1 MLRLVASNCKGP
13 VPGIGSGACREQQ
26 RLHDGLLPH
35 LQAQGPLR
43 EPGFR
48 RGQDREHGAL
58 IALIMDVAAREANP
72 TAFEVALREEVGR
85 MMLSWSDFSATLG
98 FFEERY
104 AEEIAEDI
112 GFPVQDMRRA

>member
-1 MLRLVASNCKGP
+1 
-13 VPGIGSGACREQQ
+13 
-26 RLHDGLLPH
+26 
-35 LQAQGPLR
+35 
-43 EPGFR
+43 
-48 RGQDREHGAL
+48 
-58 IALIMDVAAREANP
+58 MDVAAREANP

-104 AEEIAEDI
+104 TEEIAEDI